1 VLSNGRCFAVSNQKQ
16 TGVKKERAMVQS
28 QRFEIP
34 QELRQLA
41 EENVERARQLY
52 LRFMENV
59 EQAMAVWSAPASDMI
74 APGFGEVRERAAE
87 LAKQNAEAA
96 FKLATDVANA
106 KDLQELLTLQSHYVQ
121 SQMRWYANQTE
132 EFGQLMATAFRHM
145 QSVPEEHRSRS
156 VPPGSETNSGGQAT
170 VSAPKRSN

>member
-1 VLSNGRCFAVSNQKQ
+1 MVDKQ
-16 TGVKKERAMVQS
+16 TLVDDLQTKGRRSAMAQN

-52 LRFMENV
+52 LRFMEGV
-59 EQAMAVWSAPASDMI
+59 EQAMTVWSAPPSDMV
-74 APGFGEVRERAAE
+74 APGFSRVRERAAE

-96 FKLATDVANA
+96 FKLASDVTNA

-121 SQMRWYANQTE
+121 SQMRWYAKQTE
-132 EFGQLMATAFRHM
+132 EFGQLMATAFTQM
-145 QSVPEEHRSRS
+145 QSLREEHRHG
-156 VPPGSETNSGGQAT
+156 PPDATTNSGNQSTRG
-170 VSAPKRSN
+170 SGPKQKN

>member
-1 VLSNGRCFAVSNQKQ
+1 MAQN
-16 TGVKKERAMVQS
+16 

-52 LRFMENV
+52 LRFMEGV
-59 EQAMAVWSAPASDMI
+59 EQAMAVWSAPSSDMVM
-74 APGFGEVRERAAE
+74 PGFSRVREHAAE

-96 FKLATDVANA
+96 FKLARDVANA

-121 SQMRWYANQTE
+121 SQMRWYAKQTE
-132 EFGQLMATAFRHM
+132 EFGQLMATAFTQM
-145 QSVPEEHRSRS
+145 QSLREAHH
-156 VPPGSETNSGGQAT
+156 PGSEVRPDTTNSGNQSTTASGTKQ
-170 VSAPKRSN
+170 KN

>member
-1 VLSNGRCFAVSNQKQ
+1 
-16 TGVKKERAMVQS
+16 MVQS

-170 VSAPKRSN
+170 GGSAPKRSN

>member
-1 VLSNGRCFAVSNQKQ
+1 
-16 TGVKKERAMVQS
+16 MVQS

-59 EQAMAVWSAPASDMI
+59 EQAMAVWSAPASDML

-170 VSAPKRSN
+170 GGSAPKRSN

>member
-1 VLSNGRCFAVSNQKQ
+1 
-16 TGVKKERAMVQS
+16 MVQS

-96 FKLATDVANA
+96 FKLATDVASA

-170 VSAPKRSN
+170 GGSAPKRSN

>member
-1 VLSNGRCFAVSNQKQ
+1 
-16 TGVKKERAMVQS
+16 MVQS

-145 QSVPEEHRSRS
+145 QFVPGEHRSRS

-170 VSAPKRSN
+170 GGSAPKRSN

>member
-1 VLSNGRCFAVSNQKQ
+1 
-16 TGVKKERAMVQS
+16 MVQS

-145 QSVPEEHRSRS
+145 QSAPEEHRSRS

-170 VSAPKRSN
+170 GGSAPKRSN